1 MGGDPSKVT
10 SGAARDELVPAGP
23 SRRRVLS
30 QSDRPAL
37 RSPNRPLASPS
48 RAISPPFGSYPVS
61 PIAPPVANEYGEG
74 MSAPGPEPHDLLE
87 RLQAGDEDAFA
98 WLVHRYSG
106 KVYAIGL
113 SMLRN
118 EQDARDVLQETFLN
132 AYRSVGGFRGEAS
145 LGGWI
150 GRIAT
155 NNSLMKLRTRRRKPE
170 TSLDIQSGDDGDARR
185 DREIVDAA
193 PWADKLTENRELGHR
208 IREAVEALPESYRV
222 VLILADYREMTM
234 REISDALDLS
244 VPNVKTRL
252 HRARLT
258 VRERLGA
265 YLAGED

>member
-1 MGGDPSKVT
+1 
-10 SGAARDELVPAGP
+10 
-23 SRRRVLS
+23 
-30 QSDRPAL
+30 
-37 RSPNRPLASPS
+37 
-48 RAISPPFGSYPVS
+48 
-61 PIAPPVANEYGEG
+61 
-74 MSAPGPEPHDLLE
+74 MSASTTEPDDLLE
-87 RLQAGDEDAFA
+87 RLKAGDNDAFA

-132 AYRSVGGFRGEAS
+132 VHRSVGGFRGDAS
-145 LGGWI
+145 LGGWV

-170 TSLDIQSGDDGDARR
+170 TSLELPTAGDDDERR
-185 DREIVDAA
+185 DRDIVDTT
-193 PWADKLTENRELGHR
+193 PWSDKLTENRELGAR
-208 IREAVEALPESYRV
+208 IRAAVDALPENYRM
-222 VLILADYREMTM
+222 VLILADYREMSM
-234 REISDALDLS
+234 REISEALDLS

-258 VRERLGA
+258 VRQNLAE